1 MYNTSDLS
9 IAAYLMMK
17 GMKLLNAYR
26 GSNGQFMFEFE
37 DPNGDGVRLAI
48 EFTNSECAVYDNHVR
63 NLKKILYR
71 NQNKRFAT
79 AYLFMKFI
87 VWSKLFVIVSVR

>member
-17 GMKLLNAYR
+17 GMTLKNAYR
-26 GSNGQFMFEFE
+26 GSNGQFMFEFD
-37 DPNGDGVRLAI
+37 DPDGLGVQLAI
-48 EFTNSECAVYDNHVR
+48 EFTNSDCAVYDNHVR

-71 NQNKRFAT
+71 N
-79 AYLFMKFI
+79 
-87 VWSKLFVIVSVR
+87 

>member
-17 GMKLLNAYR
+17 GMTLQNAFR
-26 GSNGQFMFEFE
+26 GSSGQFMFEFN
-37 DPNGDGVRLAI
+37 DPDGKGVQLAI
-48 EFTNSECAVYDNHVR
+48 EFTNSDCAVYDNHVR

-71 NQNKRFAT
+71 N
-79 AYLFMKFI
+79 
-87 VWSKLFVIVSVR
+87 

>member
-17 GMKLLNAYR
+17 GMTLQNAFR
-26 GSNGQFMFEFE
+26 GSSGQFMFEFY
-37 DPNGDGVRLAI
+37 DPDGKGVQLAI
-48 EFTNSECAVYDNHVR
+48 EFTNSDCAVYDNHVR

-71 NQNKRFAT
+71 N
-79 AYLFMKFI
+79 
-87 VWSKLFVIVSVR
+87 